1 MFDRFEACTTPLEY
15 ALAITEVVN
24 GLHDTHAYV
33 RNSVLSTFTGTHVPP
48 VKLRTIG
55 NQTIVVQVEQLGLN
69 DEPKEMQVLRAYQ
82 DILLHV
88 TN

>member
-1 MFDRFEACTTPLEY
+1 
-15 ALAITEVVN
+15 
-24 GLHDTHAYV
+24 
-33 RNSVLSTFTGTHVPP
+33 LSTFTGTHVPP